1 MAEQHNHQP
10 PDRSRRQFLKYSG
23 AAISG
28 AVIGGVIGGA
38 IAGGFKKKAPAPAP
52 TPTTPGGQAAAVADY
67 NQATMYFTQSQLQIT
82 QAAVERIFPK
92 DDLGPGAAELGVAYY
107 IDHQLAS
114 PWGINGREY
123 RTGPYVKG
131 EATQGDYQS
140 IHRTEVFN
148 LGLIAIQDASM
159 KKYNNKFPDLADDQ
173 KDAILTLLEKGDI
186 EVINGITGTS
196 FFNLLRT
203 LTLEGVYA
211 DPLYG
216 GNKNMQGWKMRKYP
230 GNQMSYT
237 NIMEKAEF
245 VTMEPMSLRDHIA
258 H

>member
-1 MAEQHNHQP
+1 LAEQHNHQP

-52 TPTTPGGQAAAVADY
+52 TPATPGGQAAVADY

-123 RTGPYVKG
+123 RNGPYVKG

-159 KKYNNKFPDLADDQ
+159 KKYNNKFPDLTDEQ

-203 LTLEGVYA
+203 LTLEGAYA

-230 GNQMSYT
+230 GNQMSYS

-245 VTMEPMSLRDHIA
+245 VAMEPMSLRDHIA